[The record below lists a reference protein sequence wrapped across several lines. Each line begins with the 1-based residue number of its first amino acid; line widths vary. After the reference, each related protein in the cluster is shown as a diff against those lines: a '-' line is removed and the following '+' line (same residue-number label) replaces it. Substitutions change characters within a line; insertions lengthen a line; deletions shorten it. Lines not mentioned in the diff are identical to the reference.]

1 MNQFGHNIFINV
13 YVSILWYLL
22 VWNIEQMMK
31 YTLFIPRRK
40 LKCERREKRRMTWL
54 RDLGGASFNVVQLW
68 EKSDGHWYHQNT
80 YDCKIELLQTEGS
93 SMPFSFHFYRCL
105 HWNCFSMEFWFEF
118 RIFIDQINL
127 NRSYVNIKHF
137 VGQKRV

>member
-1 MNQFGHNIFINV
+1 MWH
-13 YVSILWYLL
+13 LL

-54 RDLGGASFNVVQLW
+54 RNLGGASFNDVQLL

-80 YDCKIELLQTEGS
+80 YDCTIELLQTEGS
-93 SMPFSFHFYRCL
+93 SMAFSFHFYRCL
-105 HWNCFSMEFWFEF
+105 H
-118 RIFIDQINL
+118 
-127 NRSYVNIKHF
+127 
-137 VGQKRV
+137 